1 MAIPSPWGQVT
12 MQGYAS
18 ILPRKRDDDFV
29 FTMPENDVPLEV
41 AAKFDEYA
49 EFVQRT
55 QSDAAVCPHVK
66 ISCELVHESLFGEAE
81 SRPNRKLDFNL
92 YFCKDLAAAD
102 AVLMKSSFHN
112 SKTRTNT
119 PRFILVDSS
128 EVKDG
133 NTSANNF
140 CCSLGL
146 DKGNLKTGLLEPA
159 IVKMRGFSLGL
170 DTSVDIP
177 DSALTLVARFVEV
190 CKQKFS
196 ESNPDYKIPPFHVID

>member
-18 ILPRKRDDDFV
+18 ILHNKRDDDFV
-29 FTMPENDVPLEV
+29 FKMPETVVPLEV
-41 AAKFDEYA
+41 AAKFDQYA
-49 EFVQRT
+49 EFVQKT
-55 QSDAAVCPHVK
+55 NSDAAVCPQVK

-81 SRPNRKLDFNL
+81 AVHNLKLGYTL
-92 YFCKDLAAAD
+92 YFCKDLATAD

-112 SKTRTNT
+112 AKTRTET
-119 PRFILVDSS
+119 PRFILVD
-128 EVKDG
+128 
-133 NTSANNF
+133 TSILKAAHRATSC

-146 DKGNLKTGLLEPA
+146 DKEHIKSGLLEPA

-190 CKQKFS
+190 CKQKFV
-196 ESNPDYKIPPFHVID
+196 ENNPDYKIPPFHVID